1 MAETGYLAVRV
12 YTSQAQ
18 LPIEG
23 ATVTVTQPTP
33 NGTKLL
39 ATRITDRSGNITPVA
54 IETPN
59 KEESLQAGIRIPFT
73 SVDITADY
81 PNYERILVEN
91 AQVFSG
97 VLSQQNLE
105 LIPIEER
112 PEFFNLT
119 EVFQVTSQEL

>member
-1 MAETGYLAVRV
+1 MAENGYLTVRV
-12 YTSQAQ
+12 YTSSAQ

-33 NGTKLL
+33 NGTRLL
-39 ATRITDRSGNITPVA
+39 ATRITDRSGNIEPIA
-54 IETPN
+54 IEAPN
-59 KEESLQAGIRIPFT
+59 RSESQQAGVRTPFT

-81 PNYERILVEN
+81 PNYERVMVEN
-91 AQVFSG
+91 AQIFSG

-112 PEFFNLT
+112 PEVWNMTEIFN
-119 EVFQVTSQEL
+119 VPSQNL

>member
-1 MAETGYLAVRV
+1 MAENGYLAVRV

-23 ATVTVTQPTP
+23 ATVTVTQATP
-33 NGTKLL
+33 NGTRLL
-39 ATRITDRSGNITPVA
+39 ATRITDRSGNTGPIT
-54 IETPN
+54 IETPD

-81 PNYERILVEN
+81 PSYERILVEN

-97 VLSQQNLE
+97 IVTQQNLV
-105 LIPIEER
+105 LIPLQER
-112 PEFFNLT
+112 PQAWNLT
-119 EVFQVTSQEL
+119 EIFQVSAQNL

>member
-1 MAETGYLAVRV
+1 MAENGYLAVRV

-23 ATVTVTQPTP
+23 ANVTVTQATP
-33 NGTKLL
+33 NGTRLL
-39 ATRITDRSGNITPVA
+39 ATRITDRSGNISPVEIATPDRS
-54 IETPN
+54 
-59 KEESLQAGIRIPFT
+59 ESLQAGIRIPFT

-81 PNYERILVEN
+81 PGYERILVEN
-91 AQVFSG
+91 AQIFSG

-112 PEFFNLT
+112 PEVLNLT